1 MTRQLRIRIV
11 WATLIAALFV
21 GGYVIVRRHGP
32 ATVEAAPSGYFH

>member
-21 GGYVIVRRHGP
+21 GEYMIVRRNRP
-32 ATVEAAPSGYFH
+32 ATGEVTPSGYFH